1 MAKKLNEILLH
12 SLTGF
17 LNGRNLFLLLVLIL
31 SVLFFGSLIFWNT
44 QPDFQVLFSNL
55 SVEDAGEIASK
66 LKEKKIPFKFTQ
78 GGTAIMV
85 PRDQVYEIRLNLAGE
100 GLPKGGGVGFEIFD
114 RTNLGTTDFV
124 QKLNYVRGLQ
134 GELSRT
140 IKQIKEVEYAR
151 VHIAVPKESIF
162 IEEQKKPTA
171 SVLIRTRPG
180 MVITSSQV
188 EGIVHLVSCAVEG
201 LEPANITVLDQTG
214 KILSKKQ
221 DPSLLGQLTSTQ
233 LEYQK
238 NIEELLKRKI
248 QSMLE
253 EVLGQ
258 NKAIAQVTANID
270 FQQVDI
276 LEERYDPKTV
286 PRSEQRSLERS
297 STGIGSGEKGGIS
310 QDSKASSNKLS
321 DGALSTPQTF
331 SFPGNITDR
340 HNEVRNYEVSKIN
353 KRIKNPIGTI
363 QKVSAAVIID
373 GTYTETTDE
382 KGNRVKKY
390 SPRSPEEMKS
400 LENLVKRAIGYDE
413 TRGDQVEVI
422 NMPFYSSIIEEEPKT
437 VSESFLNKY
446 GPMMY
451 KPLISL
457 VLAALL
463 ILFIIRPILKSRPMP
478 ASQSE
483 LSKIPSLAPPMIP
496 PEPIQESKAP
506 SVNFKEET
514 IKLIHQ
520 DPQKAVGIV
529 KTWLQEKE

>member
-1 MAKKLNEILLH
+1 MAKKINEILIQ
-12 SLTGF
+12 SLTSF
-17 LNGRNLFLLLVLIL
+17 LNGKNLFLLTVLIL
-31 SVLFFGSLIFWNT
+31 SIIFIGSLIFWNS

-55 SVEDAGEIASK
+55 SVEDSGEIASK
-66 LKEKKIPFKFTQ
+66 LKEKKIPYKLTQ

-85 PRDQVYEIRLNLAGE
+85 PRDQVYEIRLGLAGE

-140 IKQIKEVEYAR
+140 IKQIKEIEYAR

-162 IEEQKKPTA
+162 KEEQKKPTA

-180 MVITSSQV
+180 MVINSSQV

-221 DPSLLGQLTSTQ
+221 DQSLIGQLTSNQ
-233 LEYQK
+233 LEYQR
-238 NIEELLKRKI
+238 NIEELLKRKV

-253 EVLGQ
+253 EVLGP
-258 NKAIAQVTANID
+258 NKVIAQITANID

-276 LEERYDPKTV
+276 LEERYDPKTI

-297 STGIGSGEKGGIS
+297 STGMGSGERGSVS
-310 QDSKASSNKLS
+310 QDSRTTSNKFGDS
-321 DGALSTPQTF
+321 APSTPQTF
-331 SFPGNITDR
+331 SYPGSVTDR
-340 HNEVRNYEVSKIN
+340 QSEVRNYEISKIN
-353 KRIKNPIGTI
+353 KRIKNPVGTI

-373 GTYTETTDE
+373 GTYTETTDD

-390 SPRSPEEMKS
+390 SPRPSDEMKR

-422 NMPFYSSIIEEEPKT
+422 NMPFYSSIIEDEPKP

-446 GPMMY
+446 GSMMY

-457 VLAALL
+457 VLVVLL
-463 ILFIIRPILKSRPMP
+463 ILFIIRPILKSRPMQT
-478 ASQSE
+478 SQPEISH
-483 LSKIPSLAPPMIP
+483 IPSVSPPMIP
-496 PEPIQESKAP
+496 LEPKQETKTP
-506 SVNFKEET
+506 PQNFKEET

-529 KTWLQEKE
+529 KTWLQESE